1 MAARRPPVRKPPATP
16 SAAVPGPAPRPRRT
30 PAPALHFEWLPQ
42 RPASFYALVIFGLAV
57 LLYLN
62 TLGNRYALDD
72 GMIITENTYTQQGF
86 GGIGKLLTTDSF
98 EGVFGPNIDILAGG
112 RWRPLALVT
121 FAIEYEFTGQG
132 PAAAPFSHL
141 INVLLYALVCW
152 VLFRWL
158 IETVWPHK
166 PDWAFFAALVFTI
179 HPVHTEAV
187 ANLKG
192 RDEILSLL
200 FLLLTLLHASRALRR
215 GAAFSPAA
223 ALCYLLALLSKENG
237 ITFLAILPL
246 TFYFFH
252 QKKAGEALRLTLPY
266 FGVAVLYLAMRT
278 GVIGLRFSGASTDV
292 LNQPY
297 ILATTAQKY
306 ATIAYV
312 QLRYLGL
319 LVWPHPLAFDYG
331 YQQIPYQNWT
341 APVVW
346 ASVLVHG
353 GLIAVAVVGLPR
365 RWAAAYGIWFYLA
378 SISIFSN
385 LVFNLGGT
393 LGERFLFQPSVG
405 FALAL
410 AAVVGVGLSRL
421 HEARLAKKLFLGLAV
436 LLLVPSCFKVWARNP
451 VWKNNET
458 LFLTDVETVPM
469 SAKAQKGAGE
479 ALLKMG
485 RDDSTGQ
492 HNKALLERA
501 LMHYNR
507 ALELHP
513 KFVDAW
519 LDKGATLYMLG
530 RYAEC
535 EAAWNQAEALSP
547 HNSTLRKHYDILA
560 MHFHS
565 VAQRKFANRD
575 TDSTLYYCQK
585 AIRYERSTGK
595 PWHLKATT
603 LGMMQRIPEALAA
616 LDTALAYEPR
626 NPQYWYDK
634 GGIAY
639 NGGDY
644 TTAAAAMEQTLRLD
658 PNFPQAAEGLRA
670 ARQRLQFPQP

>member
-1 MAARRPPVRKPPATP
+1 MAARRTPPRKPAPQHGP
-16 SAAVPGPAPRPRRT
+16 VAAAPAPRAGAASPPVPFT
-30 PAPALHFEWLPQ
+30 WLPD
-42 RPASFYALVIFGLAV
+42 RSVGFYALLLFGLAA

-98 EGVFGPNIDILAGG
+98 EGIFGPNVDILAGG

-121 FAIEYEFTGQG
+121 FAIEYQFTGQG
-132 PAAAPFSHL
+132 PAAAPLSHL
-141 INVLLYALVCW
+141 LNLLLYALVCV

-158 IETVWPHK
+158 VETVWPHT
-166 PDWAFFAALVFTI
+166 PDWAFLAVFVFTL

-200 FLLLTLLHASRALRR
+200 FLLLTLLYASRALRR

-223 ALCYLLALLSKENG
+223 AGCFLLALLSKENG

-278 GVIGLRFSGASTDV
+278 AVIGLRFTGQSTDV

-312 QLRYLGL
+312 QLRYIGL
-319 LVWPHPLAFDYG
+319 LLWPHPLAFDYG
-331 YQQIPYQNWT
+331 YQQIPYQSWT
-341 APVVW
+341 SPG
-346 ASVLVHG
+346 VLVSLVVHA
-353 GLIAVAVVGLPR
+353 GLGVAAVVGLAR
-365 RWAAAYGIWFYLA
+365 RWVAAYGIWFYLA
-378 SISIFSN
+378 SIYFSTN
-385 LVFNLGGT
+385 ISFTFGGT
-393 LGERFLFQPSVG
+393 RGVGFPSPPWVG
-405 FALAL
+405 FAIAF
-410 AAVVGVGLSRL
+410 AAGVGVGLSRL
-421 HEARLAKKLFLGLAV
+421 PDPKLRKNLFLGLAV
-436 LLLVPSCFKVWARNP
+436 LILVPSCLKVWARNP
-451 VWKNNET
+451 AWKDNQT
-458 LFLTDVETVPM
+458 LFLTDVETVPF

-485 RDDSTGQ
+485 RDDSLGQ
-492 HNKALLERA
+492 HNKPLLERA
-501 LMHYNR
+501 LGHYNR

-513 KFVDAW
+513 QFVDAW
-519 LDKGATLYMLG
+519 LDKGATLYMLD

-535 EAAWNQAEALSP
+535 EAAWNHAEALSP
-547 HNSTLRKHYDILA
+547 QNSTLRKHYDILA
-560 MHFHS
+560 MYFHS
-565 VAQRKFANRD
+565 VAQRKFTNRD
-575 TDSTLYYCQK
+575 TDSTVYFCQK
-585 AIRYERSTGK
+585 AIRYERSSGR
-595 PWHLKATT
+595 PWHLKATA
-603 LGMMQRIPEALAA
+603 LGMAQRIPEALAA

-626 NPQYWYDK
+626 NAQYWYDT

-639 NGGDY
+639 NGRDY
-644 TTAAAAMEQTLRLD
+644 ATAAAAMEQTLRID
-658 PNFPQAAEGLRA
+658 PNFPQAAEALRA
-670 ARQRLQFPQP
+670 ARQRLQFPAP